1 MYVLV
6 SPYQCVP
13 KLTEVTVSPTVL
25 VPARSEMVITAK
37 LDGSLKGL
45 VLNGYA
51 GVFEPCYTDQSS
63 TGFAWTVAKAE
74 QGFIYVKA
82 ANPSSEELHC
92 GTQIE
97 TFHARK
103 LCTF

>member
-1 MYVLV
+1 
-6 SPYQCVP
+6 
-13 KLTEVTVSPTVL
+13 
-25 VPARSEMVITAK
+25 MVITAK